1 MPQTLWS
8 DKVQRLSRVAL
19 TKRRRS
25 LRKERNSFK
34 YDTIEEE
41 RGTGCS
47 QQSSSPS
54 KSKSGSDDALADGM
68 APPLAMLRLTFAF
81 LLCSASGQGSYLVL
95 EEPSLYQHVG

>member
-1 MPQTLWS
+1 MCGPGSHTQGHLGPGVNYLWNS
-8 DKVQRLSRVAL
+8 GSTTTFVRVASNAVVLSRVAL

-41 RGTGCS
+41 RGTGSS

-54 KSKSGSDDALADGM
+54 KSKSGSDDALADG
-68 APPLAMLRLTFAF
+68 AAHP
-81 LLCSASGQGSYLVL
+81 
-95 EEPSLYQHVG
+95 HH